1 MPRHIKFG
9 LIVLLVIALA
19 GTSYYFD
26 LRQRVQELVHRPK
39 EPLQPYL
46 ATEPVISESAPS
58 KKVRLFFPSKEK
70 EGLLEIEEREIRSSE
85 LIAVE
90 AKQIVAELIRGPG
103 SSFGPALPAGTKLR
117 ELFILKEGMAIVDF
131 TKEASSSHPGGIV
144 QELASIYAIVDS
156 LTQNIAGVTNV
167 QILIEGS
174 EAETF
179 AGHIDITRPIAED
192 LSMTT
197 VVPVQSMSVEE
208 KEDLPRNPNALL
220 KDPPRT
226 GENQEGTRR

>member
-9 LIVLLVIALA
+9 LIALLVIALV

-26 LRQRVQELVHRPK
+26 LRQRIQGLVQRPK
-39 EPLQPYL
+39 EPIQPYL
-46 ATEPVISESAPS
+46 ATGPVISESAPS
-58 KKVRLFFPSKEK
+58 KKVRLFFPSKDK
-70 EGLLEIEEREIRSSE
+70 AGVLEIEEREIRSSE
-85 LIAVE
+85 LNAVE

-103 SSFGPALPAGTKLR
+103 SSCNPALPAETKLR
-117 ELFILKEGMAIVDF
+117 ELFILTEGLAIVDF
-131 TKEASSSHPGGIV
+131 TKEISSSHPGGID
-144 QELASIYAIVDS
+144 QELASIYSIVDS
-156 LTQNIAGVTNV
+156 LTQNVADVKNV

-197 VVPVQSMSVEE
+197 IGPDQSI
-208 KEDLPRNPNALL
+208 RGN
-220 KDPPRT
+220 
-226 GENQEGTRR
+226 